1 MKNRF
6 IVENKIT
13 NEFVENYT
21 KTTYRIVGENK
32 HSSIKP
38 CHWLEQRLST
48 GRNNRNC
55 YKGVFGIES
64 HRCMQNTPSLPFC
77 NHQCVF
83 CWRDIESGSLGSEFI
98 VEPDNPK
105 LLIDEMLRHHKDI
118 IKNHLPLRRYLDNYE
133 IMIDILYYMLLNS
146 QRIHSVNSIANSIHI
161 SKNKIERAVTL
172 LKNQKF
178 IKSTDRL
185 FNKFRLDD
193 DINCCIG
200 SREELEVLINRELTS
215 PDEIMQAHNEAMT
228 PNHAAISLDG
238 EPLLYPRISEFVHEF
253 KSRNMTTFIVTNG
266 TLTEKIEKLE
276 HLPTQLYIT
285 LAAPNEQIYKTT
297 CRPMIR
303 NGWNQVL
310 NSLDLVESLSCR
322 TLVRL
327 TAVKNLNIEDK
338 YITEYAKIIEK
349 TNPNFFEIK
358 GFTLQAKALLINE
371 RLKSKNQVKDYFP
384 DYDYLEDFALKFE
397 KVSGFPLIYKNETS
411 RDFLFTVNWD
421 PDKDPKITPTE

>member
-1 MKNRF
+1 MKNRY
-6 IVENKIT
+6 IVDNKIT
-13 NEFVENYT
+13 NDFVETYT
-21 KTTYRIVGENK
+21 KTTYRVIGENK

-38 CHWLEQRLST
+38 CHWLEQRLAT

-83 CWRDIESGSLGSEFI
+83 CWRDIESGSLGSEFV
-98 VEPDNPK
+98 VEPDDPK

-133 IMIDILYYMLLNS
+133 IMIDVLYYMLLNVEKVHDINS
-146 QRIHSVNSIANSIHI
+146 LGNNIHV
-161 SKNKIERAVTL
+161 SKNKIERAISL

-178 IKSTDRL
+178 VTTNQSLR
-185 FNKFRLDD
+185 NFRLDD
-193 DINCCIG
+193 DIRCCIG

-215 PDEIMQAHNEAMT
+215 PDDIMQAHSEAMS

-238 EPLLYPRISEFVHEF
+238 EPLLYPRMSEFVEEF
-253 KSRNMTTFIVTNG
+253 RNRQMTTFIVTNG
-266 TLTEKIEKLE
+266 TLPERIENLE
-276 HLPTQLYIT
+276 HLPTQLYLT
-285 LAAPNEQIYKTT
+285 LPAPNEQIYKKV

-303 NGWNQVL
+303 NGWDKIS
-310 NSLDLVESLSCR
+310 NSLDLINSLSCR

-327 TAVKNLNIEDK
+327 TAVNKLNIADN

-349 TNPNFFEIK
+349 SNPDFFEIK
-358 GFTLQAKALLINE
+358 GFTLQAKALLISE
-371 RLKSKNQVKDYFP
+371 RLKNDTPIKDYFP
-384 DYDYLEDFALKFE
+384 EYDYLKEFALKFE
-397 KVSGFPLIYKNETS
+397 KVSGFPLIYRNKPS
-411 RDFLFTVNWD
+411 RDFLFAVNWD
-421 PDKDPKITPTE
+421 PNKDPIIPKP